1 MGYKGNMR
9 PPRNKFTFLLN
20 WGTLNKAKFSLKS
33 RRKTLKR
40 IAIALLC
47 MLMAAGTVLAGGKK
61 DPGGDNSLQNILA
74 RKKFILGLDDSFP
87 PMGFRNEN
95 NEIVGYDIDL
105 AREVTKRMGVELI
118 LQPIDWNA
126 KEQELNTGQID
137 CIWNGFTITSERKQN
152 VLYSPPYLKNAQVIV
167 VKGNSPAQTLR
178 DLAGK
183 KAGTQAGSSSIE
195 AIDEAPEFKASLKE
209 VVEYKDFLTA
219 LMDLDV
225 GGTDAV
231 VIDLVVANDN
241 INRSGK
247 NFRILGETLGEEEFG
262 IGFRKTDRALAD
274 KVWAILLDMARDGT
288 VAKIAT
294 QWLGADISI
303 IGK

>member
-1 MGYKGNMR
+1 MKKVVVLGLCAILSVGAVFAKG
-9 PPRNKFTFLLN
+9 
-20 WGTLNKAKFSLKS
+20 GAQ
-33 RRKTLKR
+33 
-40 IAIALLC
+40 
-47 MLMAAGTVLAGGKK
+47 AGGA
-61 DPGGDNSLQNILA
+61 DNSLKNVTSKGKLV
-74 RKKFILGLDDSFP
+74 LGLDDSFP
-87 PMGFRNEN
+87 PMGYRNEN
-95 NEIVGYDIDL
+95 NEIVGYDVDL
-105 AREVTKRMGVELI
+105 AKEVARRMNIELV

-126 KEQELNTGQID
+126 KEQELNTGEID
-137 CIWNGFTITSERKQN
+137 CIWNGFTITDERKQN
-152 VLYSPPYLKNAQVIV
+152 LLFTPPYLKNAQVIV
-167 VKGNSPAQTLR
+167 VKGTSPVRTLK

-183 KAGTQAGSSSIE
+183 TAGTQAGSSSVE
-195 AIDEAPEFKASLKE
+195 AIDDAPEFKASLKS

-247 NFRILGETLGEEEFG
+247 DFRILGETLGEEEFG
-262 IGFRKTDRALAD
+262 IGFRKNDAALQQ
-274 KVWAILLDMARDGT
+274 KVWETLLAMAKDGT

-294 QWLGADISI
+294 KWLGADISI

>member
-1 MGYKGNMR
+1 M
-9 PPRNKFTFLLN
+9 
-20 WGTLNKAKFSLKS
+20 
-33 RRKTLKR
+33 
-40 IAIALLC
+40 ALLI
-47 MLMAAGTVLAGGKK
+47 LMTAGIAAGGARRDNRTAGG
-61 DPGGDNSLQNILA
+61 DSSLDTILS
-74 RKKFILGLDDSFP
+74 RKRLVLGLDDSFP

-95 NEIVGYDIDL
+95 NEIVGYDVDL
-105 AREVTKRMGVELI
+105 AKEAARRLGVELV

-126 KEQELNTGQID
+126 KEQELNTGEID
-137 CIWNGFTITSERKQN
+137 CIWNGFTITEERKQN
-152 VLYSPPYLKNAQVIV
+152 LLFTPPYLKNAQVIV
-167 VKGNSPAQTLR
+167 VKGNSPVKTLA

-183 KAGTQAGSSSIE
+183 IAGTQTGSSSID
-195 AIDEAPEFKASLKE
+195 AIDDAPQFKASLKE

-225 GGTDAV
+225 GGIDAV

-247 NFRILGETLGEEEFG
+247 NFRILGETLGEEELG
-262 IGFRKTDRALAD
+262 IGFRKNDKALAD
-274 KVWAILLDMARDGT
+274 KVWATLLEMAADGT
-288 VAKIAT
+288 VARIAT